1 MSDSQDNKS
10 LTLYLSLT
18 SSPSAPRIPLTL
30 PPTSNASTLRR
41 LASAATNIP
50 LDSLK
55 LIFRGRVIGEKSEGD
70 VGLEYKLE
78 DESVIHVMGKPPVAA
93 AGSGGGGAAAAAGT
107 NIAGASVS
115 MNSSTPATSNTSSP
129 LASAMLTLR
138 TNNNSETYRT
148 ALATADKLLSNI
160 ISHPMEEK
168 YRSIKKSNPAF
179 HKRLGGVSGGEALLL
194 ASGFVVESGGGVE
207 SYVLR
212 PSADAWPRLVAA
224 GEEIQRVLTEANAT
238 SASSPSA
245 TYDSNNNNNAA
256 TSGGG
261 AGGMSNLFPGGIPSN
276 AMGGSLG
283 GPGMEAA
290 MQSMLSNPQM
300 LQNMMSNPMV
310 QQMMR
315 NDPRFANNPML
326 QQQIETLASNPQM
339 IQQMSQLMSD
349 PGMRAN
355 MSRMMQQQQ
364 QQQSGGGGGD
374 PFAGGP
380 DAMRRQMEQFQQLS
394 QQFRGASGTFGSGN
408 NATGTSTGQS
418 GSGAAGTSN
427 ATGGNNASSSGGGGG
442 GGGDDQMTEEEMIA
456 EAIRRSMEES

>member
-1 MSDSQDNKS
+1 MRRGIRWRRCCGSIAAIVGGVSVTGGGGVALGVGRQDWLLSSLVRRVSHGFIPCVSPEPSTTSEEQLHNPSTMSDSQDNKS

-50 LDSLK
+50 LDSMK

-93 AGSGGGGAAAAAGT
+93 AGSGGGGAVAAAVGT

-245 TYDSNNNNNAA
+245 AYDNNNNNNNAA

-300 LQNMMSNPMV
+300 LQNMMSV
-310 QQMMR
+310 
-315 NDPRFANNPML
+315 
-326 QQQIETLASNPQM
+326 
-339 IQQMSQLMSD
+339 
-349 PGMRAN
+349 
-355 MSRMMQQQQ
+355 
-364 QQQSGGGGGD
+364 
-374 PFAGGP
+374 
-380 DAMRRQMEQFQQLS
+380 
-394 QQFRGASGTFGSGN
+394 
-408 NATGTSTGQS
+408 
-418 GSGAAGTSN
+418 
-427 ATGGNNASSSGGGGG
+427 SSCCGVGKREFNVP
-442 GGGDDQMTEEEMIA
+442 T
-456 EAIRRSMEES
+456 